1 MPYDIELPDG
11 TLVEIPDGIDP
22 NEARKLVIGKYAG
35 THGIPPKLLTE
46 GENKKA
52 ALTRGVANL
61 MGIVPGVTG
70 FFIGDYA
77 NAPLAKTVKEWEKA
91 AAERE
96 SPELA
101 YKKFL
106 MNKAIEKAGESGMT
120 SQAYET
126 LKQLVTNPSI
136 TGLKMLEMLPDLA
149 ATVTTG
155 GIGALAGRGV
165 ATAGKLA
172 AKEAAEKSAKYGT
185 RAAIGEAA
193 IAEGASTGN
202 AVFDEVYRLERRKG
216 TPEPEAR
223 RIAAERARLAQ
234 VASTGVS
241 AAGASLLPGIEK
253 SVFGGKRAGLG
264 RTALGEGGQEL
275 SEGVTG
281 QLAQNV
287 AARATDQSIPLS
299 RNIGQAA
306 AESAA
311 LGALMGGVAGVPGAL
326 RKDTSPVAPS
336 EPTAP
341 PAETSATD
349 LANAGVITP
358 EEASDVE
365 ALQNID
371 RIRKQRESV
380 ANAVEEQKKAE
391 ENKEA
396 EAKKVVEDFVKKNP
410 EATVSQAGEASAKAA
425 SSEATVEAA
434 ANFVQNNPETTVKE
448 VQETFGL
455 TPDQTAEVV
464 SKGAPS
470 ATGTGTGTRTGE
482 AGTDVGGIESGVG
495 VATSATGVPDTGEVQ
510 VPTSGGVVESG
521 EDVGDIDGREGAVDA
536 ALTPPVVEPTIEA
549 PVEPV
554 TLEAKPYRIDKV
566 EAEGKPA
573 WQAVDPQT
581 GTVAATYPT
590 HAAATESIRAVGG
603 KVTTAKTKAAQ
614 PAVAPTAPAGTKV
627 SPASQIAEN
636 LRSRINLLK
645 QDANDNQLNQ
655 LTKLTDQIDAI
666 EGAPKKD
673 RKGSASAFNRVHE
686 ALNKIEEQRES
697 RGGKQASTEEHTQV
711 EEGIAGKNIL
721 EVAEW
726 IAANTTNPVYKL
738 LADKVAA
745 QIKVLQGKGVEF
757 NFVVVGKSVKE
768 VPNKDIV
775 ALRESNGITVS
786 NAKPGRTYANVYVNS
801 LDSGRPAGTS
811 FETVLHELLHAVT
824 VTSLDFAD
832 SDPKLK
838 AYKKELTKI
847 FNKIKNPQGE
857 YALKFRG
864 TNAFENVHEMLVWS
878 LTNPTMQKYMDSVEY
893 SKGKSAWSAFVDVV
907 RSLLGIPASANTALS
922 GVLDVAGK
930 LLTVDKELDNVGIWY
945 SGDKGP
951 SVTRSQQLGPVTITV
966 GGKNVEVSPAPIE
979 PKHKAKEPKTEKG
992 KAAREAKEKLTQDKL
1007 RNKID
1012 LSMGVKDRLIRQVQ
1026 NAQRVLILLQEKMR
1040 EKGVLT
1046 PDLDLQTAFTL
1057 NNAQAAHIAKTEIAP
1072 LVDSFHKVI
1081 ESIKDALKTDVET
1094 VMREMDTYFVAL
1106 TEPERRLAK
1115 YYERVE
1121 LTDEN
1126 ETRRQSLMDAII
1138 ADGKELKKV
1147 KKSAPADIKA
1157 LIPDKVKPADAVK
1170 LYEKIKEIVEND
1182 PIAQTKDIDSDSFSV
1197 AGFKTKDGS
1206 DQRMDSPTSRAIRDQ
1221 MNTLFKENP
1230 EVGKLYKQA
1239 RSLQQQLN
1247 NKTIELNSRGNYSS
1261 EYLQNLIAARGWK
1274 NYVPLRGAPT
1284 QSETDNDYDYYGG
1297 SENLSGELT
1306 QKETAFGGRKSAAD
1320 NVITRTFAEATKA
1333 AARVPRKEL
1342 TQVIRNLVEAGYIT
1356 GKINNSVTP
1365 KESPHSFKGIFR
1377 NEKGAKP
1384 PEGPNFIYHYADD
1397 GKIDVIEIADAD
1409 LARAIRKVYQDSN
1422 PAVDLLNAFTSG
1434 MGQMHTRYNP
1444 KFWIKNFIVD
1454 TLTNSWVF
1462 AAEHGKGGKYIWT
1475 MATDLVE
1482 NRGTTKAINFM
1493 RLYENNKHEEI
1504 KALAEK
1510 DSWYKDALE
1519 FIKLGGRVDYISGLS
1534 SQKQLDRVY
1543 KSLGP
1548 NKLVRTKEQIDAIIG
1563 PLTDGLELAARISSY
1578 RTAKTLPE
1586 FAGNNKGAAAYSKNL
1601 ANFEQI
1607 GEKGKLLGSVYMF
1620 FRPSATG
1627 AVRAIDALTKGKYG
1641 KQAAIMSAAF
1651 GFGVYALAMAL
1662 SDDDEDGRNR
1672 IATDDPDRWVRNW
1685 RIFIPGKEDPVQ
1697 IPWGFGLGTIG
1708 AAVAQVLMWANG
1720 SQDVFGLIKN
1730 LKTIG
1735 AEGFLPLPFSQ
1746 VDLFEHPV
1754 QAALDTVMPSA
1765 FRPVLQY
1772 AMNIDSLNRSIFTT
1786 GYSKY
1791 SQMYISGENIP
1802 ESIKDMSRWLYDS
1815 TEGGLPK
1822 PIQDLLSPK
1831 SIQFWLNNYLSGVYN
1846 IAGNLDSVVRATALE
1861 GQKDIDVAKATMVLG
1876 GFSGTA
1882 ANYDYRQYRELEN
1895 EIKKYK
1901 SAIDTFKERN
1911 PDKYDEYAD
1920 KYPGR
1925 ISAVEYFDKAK
1936 NGELKK
1942 LQSEAK
1948 KMDELPPKER
1958 QEALKENRKEQNAV
1972 LREIIETT
1980 RDILSE

>member
-70 FFIGDYA
+70 FFTGDYA

-223 RIAAERARLAQ
+223 SIAAERARLAQ

-410 EATVSQAGEASAKAA
+410 EATVSQAGEAPAKAA

-470 ATGTGTGTRTGE
+470 ATGTGTRTGE

-521 EDVGDIDGREGAVDA
+521 EDVGDVDGREGAVDT
-536 ALTPPVVEPTIEA
+536 ALTPLVVEPTIEA
-549 PVEPV
+549 PVEPI

-590 HAAATESIRAVGG
+590 RAAATEAIKAVGG

-655 LTKLTDQIDAI
+655 LAKLTDQIDAI

-711 EEGIAGKNIL
+711 EEGTAGKNIL

-757 NFVVVGKSVKE
+757 NFVVVGKSIKE
-768 VPNKDIV
+768 IPNKDIV
-775 ALRESNGITVS
+775 ALRKGNGITVS

-893 SKGKSAWSAFVDVV
+893 SKGKSAWSAFVDAI
-907 RSLLGIPASANTALS
+907 RNLLGIPASANTALS

-1377 NEKGAKP
+1377 NEKGARL

-1925 ISAVEYFDKAK
+1925 ISAVKYFDKAK